1 MKNLDKILSLIAK
14 TGDKFITSSPD
25 GDFVIMSLMAYES
38 LLNKSNPNL
47 DEMSEDEL
55 IDKINEEIA
64 EWREGQ
70 TNNLDNPF
78 DDEVKAAFEANSEEK
93 KSVDDQYYLEPVD

>member
-1 MKNLDKILSLIAK
+1 MKNLGKILSLITK
-14 TGDKFITSSPD
+14 TGDKFITSSCE
-25 GDFVIMSLMAYES
+25 GDSVIMSLAAYEN
-38 LLNKSNPNL
+38 LVNKGTPNL

-55 IDKINEEIA
+55 VDKINDEIA

-70 TNNLDNPF
+70 AENIDNPF
-78 DDEVKAAFEANSEEK
+78 VEETKVSFEANSEEK